1 VLDVNFRAGK
11 ASKACRHTGRWQAGR
26 QGSREAGIK
35 KIDRQT
41 GREEEGK

>member
-1 VLDVNFRAGK
+1 VLGVNFGAGN
-11 ASKACRHTGRWQAGR
+11 ASKARRHTGRWQ
-26 QGSREAGIK
+26 AGIK

>member
-1 VLDVNFRAGK
+1 M
-11 ASKACRHTGRWQAGR
+11 AGR